1 MATKPIF
8 LSSRSCRVWA
18 TMGGELPSM
27 FRASVQA
34 GGAAPMPAQ
43 MPRLPPGPLNLSV
56 AVPPPLS
63 APACPP

>member
-18 TMGGELPSM
+18 TMGGELLSV

-43 MPRLPPGPLNLSV
+43 MPCLPPGPLNLPV

-63 APACPP
+63 ARACPP